1 MKERRKQK
9 RLKPDKYVNVV
20 DMKTNEIF
28 GRLADISPVGIM
40 VVGGGSIAVDG
51 TYNLKLVLP
60 EGIDEKTEISFETR
74 SIWCKKDDDS
84 PNYKAGFELIKVSP
98 AVGEAIERLI
108 RNRQFQK
115 SVSYIPTA

>member
-9 RLKPDKYVNVV
+9 RLKADKYVNVIDV
-20 DMKTNEIF
+20 KTNEIF

-40 VVGGGSIAVDG
+40 IVGGGSIAVDG
-51 TYNLKLVLP
+51 TYDLKLDLP
-60 EGIDEKTEISFETR
+60 DGIDEKTEISFEAR

-84 PNYKAGFELIKVSP
+84 PYYKAGFELIKVLP
-98 AVGEAIERLI
+98 AVGKAIERLI

-115 SVSYIPTA
+115 SVSYIPTT